1 MRFAAQAIH
10 RQPQKLKQDH
20 LMSAPTISVI
30 IPAYNAERYLDQALD
45 SVLCQT
51 FQDFECIVVDD
62 GSTDSTPQIA
72 ARRERVVA
80 LRQDNQGASAARN
93 TGIHASR
100 GEFLTFLD
108 ADDLWYPERLK
119 IQLEFH
125 QRRPEIDYSHVELE
139 EQIEEGIQVP
149 HWALIKQKNAGL
161 RRTLHPGGLMIRRS
175 AMLRLGG
182 YNPEFR
188 VGEVTE
194 WLSRTRAT
202 GLREERIA
210 QTLGVVRIHGHNT
223 SYQRDKIRKFVLK
236 ALHQS
241 IRRKRNAHAKTVM

>member
-1 MRFAAQAIH
+1 
-10 RQPQKLKQDH
+10 
-20 LMSAPTISVI
+20 MSVPTISVI

-62 GSTDSTPQIA
+62 GSTDSTPQIV
-72 ARRERVVA
+72 ARRERVVG

-125 QRRPEIDYSHVELE
+125 RRRPEIDYSHVELE
-139 EQIEEGIQVP
+139 EQIEGGIQVP
-149 HWALIKQKNAGL
+149 HWALVRQKKAGSRHPL
-161 RRTLHPGGLMIRRS
+161 APGGLMIRRS
-175 AMLRLGG
+175 AMIRLGG
-182 YNPEFR
+182 YNAEFR
-188 VGEVTE
+188 VGEITE
-194 WLSRTRAT
+194 WLTRARAA
-202 GLREERIA
+202 GLREERID
-210 QTLGVVRIHGHNT
+210 QTLGVVRIHRHNT
-223 SYQRDKIRKFVLK
+223 RYDQDKMRAFVLK

-241 IRRKRNAHAKTVM
+241 IRRKRVEQAKIDMDDGGRR